1 VQPAQRLVPVHRGEG
16 WQPVGVG
23 PGKPQEL
30 AGFALT
36 DNRKDA
42 SLQSGHLNDFA
53 QVGLLRGALYA
64 AAGAAGPAGLGREVL
79 TGGAVVR
86 ALTLPQSEWAR
97 EPETKSSLL
106 RGESERALREV
117 VAYRLYVDLQ
127 RGWRITMPNLEQ
139 AGLLVIGY
147 ADLDAVDADEE
158 WGRHRASPAPLSRSP
173 RVDRLHRPGEG

>member
-1 VQPAQRLVPVHRGEG
+1 M
-16 WQPVGVG
+16 
-23 PGKPQEL
+23 
-30 AGFALT
+30 
-36 DNRKDA
+36 
-42 SLQSGHLNDFA
+42 
-53 QVGLLRGALYA
+53 
-64 AAGAAGPAGLGREVL
+64 
-79 TGGAVVR
+79 VR

-173 RVDRLHRPGEG
+173 RVDRLHPPGEG

>member
-1 VQPAQRLVPVHRGEG
+1 MQPAQRLVPVHRGEG

-117 VAYRLYVDLQ
+117 VATDCMWTCSGAGGSRCRTWNRRGCWSSATPIWTQSTPTRSGAGTALARL
-127 RGWRITMPNLEQ
+127 RS
-139 AGLLVIGY
+139 A
-147 ADLDAVDADEE
+147 
-158 WGRHRASPAPLSRSP
+158 APPS
-173 RVDRLHRPGEG
+173 

>member
-1 VQPAQRLVPVHRGEG
+1 MQPAQRLVPVHRGEG

-79 TGGAVVR
+79 TGGGGGACTDPAPERMGQGTGDQEQPAARRVR
-86 ALTLPQSEWAR
+86 AGAA
-97 EPETKSSLL
+97 
-106 RGESERALREV
+106 GGGG
-117 VAYRLYVDLQ
+117 YRLYVDLQ

>member
-1 VQPAQRLVPVHRGEG
+1 MSTATFSVSARRTAASHSRQLGAGAPVQPAQRLVPVHRGEG

-79 TGGAVVR
+79 TGGRWCV
-86 ALTLPQSEWAR
+86 
-97 EPETKSSLL
+97 
-106 RGESERALREV
+106 
-117 VAYRLYVDLQ
+117 
-127 RGWRITMPNLEQ
+127 
-139 AGLLVIGY
+139 
-147 ADLDAVDADEE
+147 
-158 WGRHRASPAPLSRSP
+158 H
-173 RVDRLHRPGEG
+173 